1 MRIKLHLSPPGHPG
15 FIPFNYQHQL
25 TGAFHRIL
33 GKNKVHDETSL
44 YSLGWL
50 SRGTIVP
57 KKGFAYPKGATW
69 TISFYDDELAFRFLA
84 NAHRDGAI
92 AFGMHAYK
100 FESTPTPRFSGTYR
114 FMVQSP
120 VLVRESKEN
129 GPADHVLFSDI
140 RADALLTK
148 TFRNKMKLAGLTEE
162 DQSSWMGFDRSYT
175 KAKEKLVT
183 IKESEL
189 KASECPIL
197 VSGTPNAVR
206 FAWNVGAGHLT
217 GSCFGHLK

>member
-1 MRIKLHLSPPGHPG
+1 MRLRLHLSPPGHPG
-15 FIPFNYQHQL
+15 YVPFDYQHKL

-33 GKNKVHDETSL
+33 RQNNVHDETSL

-50 SRGTIVP
+50 SRGMLVP
-57 KKGFAYPKGATW
+57 GKGYAYPKGASW
-69 TISFYDDELAFRFLA
+69 TINLHDDALAFRFLA
-84 NAHRDGAI
+84 NAHQDGSI

-100 FESTPTPRFSGTYR
+100 FESIPTPRFSGTYR

-120 VLVRESKEN
+120 VLVRESKKS
-129 GPADHVLFSDI
+129 GPADHVLFSDQ
-140 RADALLTK
+140 RADALLTR
-148 TFRNKMKLAGLTEE
+148 TFRNKMKLAGLSEE
-162 DQSSWMGFDRSYT
+162 DQSSWMGFDRSYS
-175 KAKEKLVT
+175 KGKEKLVK
-183 IKESEL
+183 IKGTSL